1 MTPKSRAGAAPLP
14 MRAVSPYLLLAL
26 ASATPA
32 LLGLDAG
39 PARGY
44 YTLAMINVAL
54 YMTAAVA
61 ILALHVYEHPRRA
74 AADVMR
80 GCLPKFEPLQCR
92 GCSPDRSGFA

>member
-1 MTPKSRAGAAPLP
+1 
-14 MRAVSPYLLLAL
+14 MRAVSPDLLLAL

-44 YTLAMINVAL
+44 YTLAMISVAL

-61 ILALHVYEHPRRA
+61 ILALHVYEHPRQLR
-74 AADVMR
+74 ADVMR
-80 GCLPKFEPLQCR
+80 GCLLKFGAIAVSGLICLTALV
-92 GCSPDRSGFA
+92 SPGFFAGA